1 MGTAAHRNA
10 LDGSN
15 IKRVIQVTPSGRPA
29 GSAGD
34 ADAVVAADQTTTGV
48 KGYNGT
54 TWDRL
59 RTGAASEAA
68 TAKANTGILQ
78 LQAMTWESAGQLR
91 TVQSPTAITDAN
103 ALGGGIV
110 VANYGYNGASWD
122 RQRSPN
128 VFKPFSVTVASIGTG
143 QTVWTVA
150 STNKRFRL
158 QGFAVTSDKAVQVN
172 FKDGSVAT
180 IFSTPAVVAA
190 TPFGVSGIG
199 NGMLSAS
206 ANNLLTL
213 DVSAS
218 VPVVLTG
225 CAWGTEEV

>member
-15 IKRVIQVTPSGRPA
+15 IKRVIQVTPSGSPA

-34 ADAVVAADQTTTGV
+34 ADAVVAADQTATGV

-59 RTGAASEAA
+59 RTVDAAGDNKGVTGFLG
-68 TAKANTGILQ
+68 TAHMI
-78 LQAMTWESAGQLR
+78 W
-91 TVQSPTAITDAN
+91 
-103 ALGGGIV
+103 
-110 VANYGYNGASWD
+110 NGALQYRAAMAAQAAPDGADGASYPIDATVVWNGGAFD
-122 RQRSPN
+122 RVRTPN

-150 STNKRFRL
+150 STNKRFRVM
-158 QGFAVTSDKAVQVN
+158 GFAATCDKAAQVN

-180 IFSTPAVVAA
+180 IFSTPALVAN

-206 ANNLLTL
+206 ANNLLQL

-218 VPVVLTG
+218 VPAVISGTI
-225 CAWGTEEV
+225 WGTEEV

>member
-15 IKRVIQVTPSGRPA
+15 IKRVIQVTPSGSPA

-34 ADAVVAADQTTTGV
+34 ADAVVAADQTATGV

-59 RTGAASEAA
+59 RTGAGAA
-68 TAKANTGILQ
+68 AGKGLAVILQ
-78 LQAMTWESAGQLR
+78 DGTGTTLGQIA
-91 TVQSPTAITDAN
+91 SNPTDAV
-103 ALGGGIV
+103 GQ
-110 VANYGYNGASWD
+110 ANGFLLTLAETYVYNGASLD
-122 RQRSPN
+122 RLRTPN
-128 VFKPFSVTVASIGTG
+128 IFKPFSVTVASIGTG

-150 STNKRFRL
+150 STNKRFRVM
-158 QGFAVTSDKAVQVN
+158 GFAVTSDKAVQVN

-180 IFSTPAVVAA
+180 LFATPAVVAA

-206 ANNLLTL
+206 ANNLLAL

-225 CAWGTEEV
+225 SVWGTEEV

>member
-1 MGTAAHRNA
+1 MGTAAQRNA
-10 LDGSN
+10 LDGAN
-15 IKRVIQVTPSGRPA
+15 IKRVIQVTPSGSPA

-34 ADAVVAADQTTTGV
+34 ADAVVAANQPAVGV
-48 KGYNGT
+48 KAFNGT

-59 RTGAASEAA
+59 RTVSGDQM
-68 TAKANTGILQ
+68 TTGILA
-78 LQAMTWESAGQLR
+78 AMSMVYDG
-91 TVQSPTAITDAN
+91 
-103 ALGGGIV
+103 
-110 VANYGYNGASWD
+110 ANYD
-122 RQRSPN
+122 RPRTPDT
-128 VFKPFSVTVASIGTG
+128 FKPFSVTVASIGTG

-158 QGFAVTSDKAVQVN
+158 LGFAVTSDKAVQVN

-180 IFSTPAVVAA
+180 IFSTPVLVAA

-206 ANNLLTL
+206 ANNLLQL

-218 VPVVLTG
+218 VPAVISGTI
-225 CAWGTEEV
+225 WGTEEV